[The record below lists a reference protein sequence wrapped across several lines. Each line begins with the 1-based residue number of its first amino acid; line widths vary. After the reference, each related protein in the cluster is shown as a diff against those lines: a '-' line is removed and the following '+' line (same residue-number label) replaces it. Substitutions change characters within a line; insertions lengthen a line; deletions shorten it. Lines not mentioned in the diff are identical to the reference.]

1 MIQRILSYV
10 SVSLIV
16 LNLIISLLFIVAT
29 IYKIGFDMSA
39 MHQSMINM
47 IDRSATITFTILM
60 TLELI
65 ANKHS
70 LKTRGLVV
78 ELIIYALLLIALL
91 PIIGTYTNKTLLLLS
106 DLGSKSSFY
115 IPILLVIS
123 VHNILRW
130 LASTMNKK
138 SNPTVLMAISFFV
151 IIIIGTA
158 MLMMPNAT
166 YNGISTVDALFVSTS

>member
-65 ANKHS
+65 AN
-70 LKTRGLVV
+70 
-78 ELIIYALLLIALL
+78 
-91 PIIGTYTNKTLLLLS
+91 
-106 DLGSKSSFY
+106 
-115 IPILLVIS
+115 
-123 VHNILRW
+123 
-130 LASTMNKK
+130 
-138 SNPTVLMAISFFV
+138 
-151 IIIIGTA
+151 
-158 MLMMPNAT
+158 
-166 YNGISTVDALFVSTS
+166 